1 MPTPRRDFLGALG
14 LTALGLPGLAHA
26 TPASRPDLPAASPW
40 DTSWTKG
47 LKGKVR
53 AVFDIPEAGEG
64 SDFYRAVRTREQL
77 KEVYGFADKDVSAVV
92 VFRHNAIDFVMDDAY
107 WARFDIGK
115 ELKLETRHESGVF
128 MTSNPIRTNPA
139 DVSPGNV
146 PYAMDAFQR
155 SGGVILACN
164 LAFGKAIS
172 KYRRADSLTREA
184 ASEVAKQ
191 HLLPGVILL
200 PTGLVGL
207 VLAQQAGCGLVPA

>member
-1 MPTPRRDFLGALG
+1 MSTPRRDFLGAVG
-14 LTALGLPGLAHA
+14 LAALGLPALAHA
-26 TPASRPDLPAASPW
+26 APPAMPAPAADSPW
-40 DTSWTKG
+40 DLSWTKG

-53 AVFDIPEAGEG
+53 AVFDIPEVGEG

-77 KEVYGFADKDVSAVV
+77 KEVYDATDKDVSAVV

-107 WARFDIGK
+107 WARFEIGK
-115 ELKLETRHESGVF
+115 ELKLETRHDSGVF

-139 DVSPGNV
+139 DVPPGNV

-184 ASEVAKQ
+184 ATAVAKE
-191 HLLPGVILL
+191 HLLPGVILM

-207 VLAQQAGCGLVPA
+207 VVAQQAGCGLVPA

>member
-1 MPTPRRDFLGALG
+1 V
-14 LTALGLPGLAHA
+14 TALGLPALAHA
-26 TPASRPDLPAASPW
+26 APNPLPELPASSPW
-40 DTSWTKG
+40 DIAWTKG

-53 AVFDIPEAGEG
+53 VVFDIPEVGEG
-64 SDFYRAVRTREQL
+64 SEFYRAVRTREQL
-77 KEVYGFADKDVSAVV
+77 KEVYGLADKDVSAVV

-107 WARFDIGK
+107 WARFEIGK
-115 ELKLETRHESGVF
+115 ELKLETRHDSGVF
-128 MTSNPIRTNPA
+128 MTSNPIRTNPV
-139 DVSPGNV
+139 DVPPANV

-164 LAFGKAIS
+164 LAFGKVIS

-184 ASEVAKQ
+184 AVDMAKQ

-207 VLAQQAGCGLVPA
+207 VMAQQAGCGLVPA